1 MHFSLMQ
8 ASRVKWAYNRGE
20 QEALTLQIVQFDHY
34 KRIIILIMGVRLFGR
49 VKSEQNAMYHSRV
62 TKEIM
67 DLDFIQEARKE

>member
-8 ASRVKWAYNRGE
+8 ASRVKWAYSRGE
-20 QEALTLQIVQFDHY
+20 QETLTLPMVQFDHY

-49 VKSEQNAMYHSRV
+49 VKSGQNAMYYSRV
-62 TKEIM
+62 TEEIM